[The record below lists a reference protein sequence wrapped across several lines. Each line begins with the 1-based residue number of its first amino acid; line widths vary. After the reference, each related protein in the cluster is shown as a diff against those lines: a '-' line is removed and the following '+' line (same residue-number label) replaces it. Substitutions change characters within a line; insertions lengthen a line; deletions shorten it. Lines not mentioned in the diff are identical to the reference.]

1 MNPSLTLVEMMITP
15 LLMRVDH
22 FHLLL
27 HPLQNPNDI
36 PRSNDEKERK
46 SLRLVIWRMRKP
58 SHSGYC
64 KDHSECFNGRW
75 DVYLFISEP

>member
-27 HPLQNPNDI
+27 HPLPNPNGI
-36 PRSNDEKERK
+36 PRSNDEEECK

-64 KDHSECFNGRW
+64 KDHNVCFNGRW